1 MLDNYKGE
9 QNDVLIKILEFSHG
23 SKYSKFIK
31 IFLPDETKYL
41 DSDIFD
47 PIFDCIGLED
57 PSEAQG
63 EEPRSSVLLG
73 VLEKNEFLLRFLRL
87 SGFSVLEP
95 GPCIPGSIVMTK
107 QF

>member
-47 PIFDCIGLED
+47 PIFDCIGSED